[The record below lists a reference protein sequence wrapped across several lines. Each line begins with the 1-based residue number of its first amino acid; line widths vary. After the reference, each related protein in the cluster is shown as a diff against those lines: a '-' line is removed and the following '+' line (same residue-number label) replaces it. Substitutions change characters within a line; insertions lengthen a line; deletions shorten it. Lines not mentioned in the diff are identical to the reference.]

1 MFIFW
6 IVSIPPWSP
15 EGGYTFGK
23 DPLLISCNRKHNII
37 SDWFD
42 AWLNEGI
49 GFLSIIKSDIVDLAN
64 AQTIEKYY
72 GIIKSL
78 NGTIA
83 ANNDLDLLIK
93 LRDEMVHYLPRIS
106 PAATGPRKN
115 IPQEFWVLDKRGLF
129 LIPTSESVEIAWG
142 AQICS
147 YHLAYWAWETIDMA
161 ASNFI
166 NAFDST
172 MKPEFKFIY
181 QAGSAVISNFIRKS
195 YLLIPLM
202 RMMPN
207 RALNYPSSRNR
218 VVVFYRLLLAYPIY
232 TCNMCSTFISS
243 YMVGEIISGL
253 HNRIEMI
260 KWKK

>member
-1 MFIFW
+1 MEKTHYSSHAIG
-6 IVSIPPWSP
+6 SII
-15 EGGYTFGK
+15 
-23 DPLLISCNRKHNII
+23 LLVTG
-37 SDWFD
+37 FD

-49 GFLSIIKSDIVDLAN
+49 GFLSIVKSDIVDLAN
-64 AQTIEKYY
+64 APTIEKYY

-106 PAATGPRKN
+106 PVATGPRKN

-129 LIPTSESVEIAWG
+129 LIPTSEGVEIAWG

-181 QAGSAVISNFIRKS
+181 QALCSNFKFYKEVLS
-195 YLLIPLM
+195 PDS
-202 RMMPN
+202 
-207 RALNYPSSRNR
+207 LN
-218 VVVFYRLLLAYPIY
+218 AYDAEQGVEL
-232 TCNMCSTFISS
+232 S
-243 YMVGEIISGL
+243 VL
-253 HNRIEMI
+253 
-260 KWKK
+260 KK